1 MDKSSPPTCH
11 LLRSTCAEKSPAFSS
26 SSDSSSSRGGPVTF
40 PRGLL
45 LFPPSSVVH
54 KLRGSLRR
62 NARPAL
68 KSNLRASSPSV
79 PVPGSLHPASVP
91 GGSPPVVQALPDS
104 PLVPRRS
111 QESAWSTRSAT
122 IQLMN
127 PMSGPDRIRTGP
139 DPGGR
144 HWIQLDFH
152 NSVANFGTSHFRMT
166 EANTNPL
173 CKTRAGEARAAP
185 RPSRAGEKRTRATT
199 PRPSRAGE
207 KRTRATTPRSSRA
220 GDKRTRATT
229 PRLSRAGEK
238 RTTCVYVG
246 FRMYVCLPV
255 YVRVFCRRKSS
266 VCMI

>member
-1 MDKSSPPTCH
+1 MVRSRVQGPVRSRVRSGPGSGPGPWTLDKSSPPTCH
-11 LLRSTCAEKSPAFSS
+11 LLRSTCAEKSPAFS

-111 QESAWSTRSAT
+111 QESAWSARSAT

-127 PMSGPDRIRTGP
+127 PMSGPDRTGP
-139 DPGGR
+139 DPY
-144 HWIQLDFH
+144 
-152 NSVANFGTSHFRMT
+152 
-166 EANTNPL
+166 
-173 CKTRAGEARAAP
+173 
-185 RPSRAGEKRTRATT
+185 RTG
-199 PRPSRAGE
+199 PG
-207 KRTRATTPRSSRA
+207 
-220 GDKRTRATT
+220 
-229 PRLSRAGEK
+229 
-238 RTTCVYVG
+238 RTTLDSIG
-246 FRMYVCLPV
+246 FP
-255 YVRVFCRRKSS
+255 
-266 VCMI
+266 